1 MPYFV
6 HGERFPPFTP
16 SKMTASEIAFVIKQ
30 NQEMIN
36 FFSERNADGD
46 AEMVQELQASI
57 VNLQNAGR
65 FC

>member
-1 MPYFV
+1 MPYYV
-6 HGERFPPFTP
+6 HGRDPAHQTP
-16 SKMTASEIAFVIKQ
+16 LKMTASEIAFVIKQ

-46 AEMVQELQASI
+46 AEMIQELQASI